1 LLAPL
6 LDRQHTLRRIADR
19 DKLAERNHF
28 SASGDIYHLN
38 YGLLIWLVNV

>member
-6 LDRQHTLRRIADR
+6 LDRQHTLRRMADL

-28 SASGDIYHLN
+28 PASGDIYHLN
-38 YGLLIWLVNV
+38 YGLLFCL